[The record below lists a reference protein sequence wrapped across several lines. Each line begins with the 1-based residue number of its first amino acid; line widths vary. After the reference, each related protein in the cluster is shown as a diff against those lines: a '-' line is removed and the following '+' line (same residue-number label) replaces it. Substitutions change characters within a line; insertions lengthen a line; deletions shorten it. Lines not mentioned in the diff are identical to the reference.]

1 MRQLHSIRPGTVD
14 RMEADEAALRECFA
28 DHLQHK
34 QSEPWL
40 QRPRRSRLG
49 RSGRRESFVLAV
61 GLLMRSA
68 PGLGIEA
75 AERLLAARDDTRTVR
90 EYSGGVSG
98 AFSAQL
104 TSALAMSEAKLV
116 KRIEQYAK

>member
-34 QSEPWL
+34 HLEPWL
-40 QRPRRSRLG
+40 QRLAEIRDLAAADDA
-49 RSGRRESFVLAV
+49 ESFVLAF

-68 PGLGIEA
+68 PELGIEA
-75 AERLLAARDDTRTVR
+75 AERLLAARDDIPRTVQRDILEECR
-90 EYSGGVSG
+90 ELL
-98 AFSAQL
+98 SAQL
-104 TSALAMSEAKLV
+104 TSALAAE
-116 KRIEQYAK
+116 